1 MGFDARWL
9 AKLEEAGAVS
19 TGIRLSA
26 LKSDSPPP
34 LATDLAILVA
44 AVEQA
49 GWPAPVLEHEFHPVR
64 KWRFDLAWPDPRVA
78 LERHG
83 GTFVTVRCTCGKPY
97 TRFVSRHHDKN
108 GLEMDAEKTNAAA
121 ALGWSV
127 IVATP
132 RMLDDGRALA
142 AILATLERRTRRP

>member
-1 MGFDARWL
+1 MRLPPDVEKRCLEL
-9 AKLEEAGAVS
+9 AGEPMRTVRMPK
-19 TGIRLSA
+19 
-26 LKSDSPPP
+26 DQPP
-34 LATDLAILVA
+34 LSPDLAILVA

-49 GWPAPVLEHEFHPVR
+49 GWPAPVLEHEFHPIR
-64 KWRFDLAWPDPRVA
+64 KWRFDLAWPDPSVA

-108 GLEMDAEKTNAAA
+108 GLEMDAEKSNAAA

-142 AILATLERRTRRP
+142 ALLATLERRTRLTA